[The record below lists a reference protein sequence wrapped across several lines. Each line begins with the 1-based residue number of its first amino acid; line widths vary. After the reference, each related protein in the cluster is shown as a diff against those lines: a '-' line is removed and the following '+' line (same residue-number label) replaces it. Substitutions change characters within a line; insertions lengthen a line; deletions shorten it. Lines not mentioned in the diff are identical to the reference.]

1 MTNNLN
7 NMMDKSI
14 AKKDVNM
21 YNPHQ
26 PTKRM
31 NIMTKPTGSTCNIDC
46 QYCYYLSKEELLG
59 DKDDCKPVM
68 KDDMLEEYIRT
79 YIEQQNHSEIVFHWQ
94 GGEPTL
100 LGVNYFRD
108 VVRLQKKY
116 APKNVTIENNM
127 QTNGIL
133 LNDEWGKF
141 LAKNNFMVGISID
154 GPEMIHNTY
163 RVNRAG
169 RGTFKQTFAGIKI
182 LHKYNISFATLTC
195 VNNLTGDNALEIYR
209 FLRDDVKSKQMQF
222 IPIVEPKSFKT
233 TAPQH
238 WKNEEVI
245 FQGMPEMDPSHR
257 NSVVESWCVSPSQ
270 WGKFLCTVFDE
281 WLDNDIGQI
290 NVPYFEA
297 SIEAWMGRVN
307 PLCTLAPMCGKG
319 LAIEAN
325 GDVFSCDH
333 YVYPEYKLGNIKD
346 KALEDMQFS
355 AGQEQ
360 FGRAKEARLPKQ
372 CRECE
377 YQFACFGECPKNRFI
392 KTLDGESGLNYLCG
406 GWKQFFSHIDQY
418 IMMIIVSM
426 GYNVHKKINADA
438 MKIKFK

>member
-1 MTNNLN
+1 MTNNLQT
-7 NMMDKSI
+7 MTDKLA
-14 AKKDVNM
+14 AKKDVNT

-59 DKDDCKPVM
+59 DKDGCKPVM
-68 KDDMLEEYIRT
+68 KDDMLEDYIRT

-182 LHKYNISFATLTC
+182 LHKYNINFATLTC

-245 FQGMPEMDPSHR
+245 FQGMPEMDPSHP
-257 NSVVESWCVSPSQ
+257 NSVVESWCVSPAQ

-355 AGQEQ
+355 AGQEK
-360 FGRAKEARLPKQ
+360 FGRAKEATLPNQ
-372 CRECE
+372 CRKCE

-392 KTLDGESGLNYLCG
+392 KTIDGESGLNYLCG

>member
-1 MTNNLN
+1 MTNNLQT
-7 NMMDKSI
+7 MTDKLT

-21 YNPHQ
+21 YNPHE

-59 DKDDCKPVM
+59 DKGDCKPVM
-68 KDDMLEEYIRT
+68 KDEMLEDYIRT

-182 LHKYNISFATLTC
+182 LHKYNINFATLTC

-245 FQGMPEMDPSHR
+245 FQGMPEMEPNHP

-333 YVYPEYKLGNIKD
+333 YVYPEYKLGNIQD

-355 AGQEQ
+355 AGQER
-360 FGRAKEARLPKQ
+360 FGKAKESTLPKQ
-372 CRECE
+372 CRQCD
-377 YQFACFGECPKNRFI
+377 YQFACYGECPKNRFI

-418 IMMIIVSM
+418 IKLIVMTM
-426 GYNVHKKINADA
+426 GYQVNKKITAEA
-438 MKIKFK
+438 MRIKFK